1 MCYPAC
7 PLQYNGRPCNKKLT
21 NQGDDDTTWFC
32 DRCQQNAQPDWRY
45 ILAIQADDH
54 TGHIWLTAFQAWPL
68 LFHVLRGLLVSS
80 EILLYPV
87 ARLRGFVWSA
97 CEQAA
102 WLPSPLLSLLLWDC
116 IG

>member
-68 LFHVLRGLLVSS
+68 LLHVLRGLLVPPSS
-80 EILLYPV
+80 CCTLLP
-87 ARLRGFVWSA
+87 G
-97 CEQAA
+97 
-102 WLPSPLLSLLLWDC
+102 
-116 IG
+116 